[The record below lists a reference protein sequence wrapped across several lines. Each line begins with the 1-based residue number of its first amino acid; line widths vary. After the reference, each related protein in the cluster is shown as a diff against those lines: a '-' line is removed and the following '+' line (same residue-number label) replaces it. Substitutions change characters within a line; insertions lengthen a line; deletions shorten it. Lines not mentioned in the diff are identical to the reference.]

1 MSIAKLE
8 PGWPFQENKLQYNN
22 ITYET
27 KVTKFKLSEY
37 KYDILQVFIAGI
49 AALKLKMS
57 AGIAPL

>member
-37 KYDILQVFIAGI
+37 KYDILQVY
-49 AALKLKMS
+49 
-57 AGIAPL
+57 